1 VLLFFEGDRRISSFD
16 HDFLKF
22 WQLGFDE
29 VRDSLQKI
37 HLRRSNLTDNIVRRG
52 ISIRIGDGW
61 N

>member
-1 VLLFFEGDRRISSFD
+1 MLLFFEGDGRIGSFD

-37 HLRRSNLTDNIVRRG
+37 HLRRSDLTDDIVRRG
-52 ISIRIGDGW
+52 ISVRIGDGW

>member
-1 VLLFFEGDRRISSFD
+1 MLLFFEGDRRISSFD

>member
-1 VLLFFEGDRRISSFD
+1 MLLFFEGDRRISSFD

-29 VRDSLQKI
+29 VRNSLQKI
-37 HLRRSNLTDNIVRRG
+37 HLRRSDLTDDIVRRRIG
-52 ISIRIGDGW
+52 VGIGDGW